1 MIAKG
6 KAIAHGGNA
15 LNYAMCEGKM
25 DKVVG
30 RNMVD
35 GDDPADLLR
44 EFEMVNQHNY
54 RCKNKYLRFEIGIAP
69 QDRDKLAPGDMS
81 TIAYEFARRMGLRNH
96 QWIACTH
103 KDTGKPHIHL
113 IANRIGVDG
122 KVFDTTFMSN
132 RSARIA
138 EEMSREMGLT
148 IANEVHR
155 QKPHQETHTDPERQQ
170 TKERLQQ
177 IAYSELKGNDTLAGF
192 LYGLERRGVGIE
204 LVKNKQGDTYGIRF
218 SYDGH
223 TFKASEIGREF
234 GYRSLA
240 GNFSSSPRSEQR
252 QSPQARLSPGYDTA
266 NHYHSYSHG
275 GGNGIIESLSEGAVA
290 LLGSLSIPSLAQF
303 ADDDNAP
310 NIKKKPKKRR
320 QYGRQQ

>member
-6 KAIAHGGNA
+6 RAIAHGGNA
-15 LNYAMCEGKM
+15 IGYAMREGKM
-25 DKVVG
+25 ERMVG

-35 GDDPADLLR
+35 GDTPADILR
-44 EFEMVNQHNY
+44 EFEAVNQHNY

-69 QDRDKLAPGDMS
+69 QDSAKLKPEDM
-81 TIAYEFARRMGLRNH
+81 TRITYEFAKRVGLENH

-132 RSARIA
+132 RSARVA

-155 QKPHQETHTDPERQQ
+155 QKLHQEAHTDPDRQQ
-170 TKERLQQ
+170 AKERLQR
-177 IAYSELKGNDTLAGF
+177 IAYSELKGNTTLAGF
-192 LYGLERRGVGIE
+192 LCGLERRGVGIGPA
-204 LVKNKQGDTYGIRF
+204 KNKQGNTYGIRF
-218 SYDGH
+218 SYEGH

-234 GYRSLA
+234 GYHSLA
-240 GNFSSSPRSEQR
+240 GNFSFSPESG
-252 QSPQARLSPGYDTA
+252 QSPQVQNTHGHAAD
-266 NHYHSYSHG
+266 HQHSRG
-275 GGNGIIESLSEGAVA
+275 GGIIGSLSEGAA
-290 LLGSLSIPSLAQF
+290 TLLGDLFSMDMSSA
-303 ADDDNAP
+303 AESDNAP
-310 NIKKKPKKRR
+310 QPKKKKRK
-320 QYGRQQ
+320 QQHYYGRQQ